1 MQKLKKLET
10 VKQKSLSP
18 SNNLLKLFI
27 IFVYLIIIY
36 SCNQKKID
44 HDIVISQLR
53 QSYTGNKNSFDSLK
67 VALGDTSLS
76 EKAIQLIA
84 KKVILKNN
92 FGFGK
97 LLLSA
102 TVSSKNEK
110 AFNVKELDYG
120 VSCGYLYIRNL
131 IQDSF
136 ANSRLV
142 YKKIDGNWYT
152 YLFFN

>member
-1 MQKLKKLET
+1 MQKLMMLKT
-10 VKQKSLSP
+10 QKRRVLSLS
-18 SNNLLKLFI
+18 NKLLMLFTCL
-27 IFVYLIIIY
+27 FIIY
-36 SCNQKKID
+36 SCNQKKIEQ
-44 HDIVISQLR
+44 DIVISQLR
-53 QSYTGNKNSFDSLK
+53 VSYSINKNSFDSLK

-76 EKAIQLIA
+76 EKAIQQIA
-84 KKVILKNN
+84 KKIMLKNN

-120 VSCGYLYIRNL
+120 VSCGYLYIRNP

-142 YKKIDGNWYT
+142 YKKIDGNWYS